1 MSGPD
6 NERIDLAAL
15 DVARP
20 AEEGRPLALKHP
32 VTGAVLPGWVLRV
45 RGYDAQT
52 YQQVSD
58 DHQRR
63 RLERLSRRQ
72 TPTVEELNA
81 EALELAASLVA
92 GWEDRFDL
100 DGAPLPYSGAN
111 AARLFRRF
119 GWIRQQVEQ
128 FAGDRANFLPGSTS
142 S

>member
-1 MSGPD
+1 MSD
-6 NERIDLAAL
+6 NASTSRRSTSRAPPRRAGRSSSSTRSPAPCCRAGCCACAA
-15 DVARP
+15 
-20 AEEGRPLALKHP
+20 
-32 VTGAVLPGWVLRV
+32 TT
-45 RGYDAQT
+45 AQT

-92 GWEDRFDL
+92 GWEDKFDL

-111 AARLFRRF
+111 AARLLRRF